1 MKKLLFTN
9 AFLALAVFA
18 LTGCPGN
25 TTNTTNT
32 VNTRTNTTVSNAN
45 MTNSNTAVVVNSN
58 TNMTDSNMNMSNST
72 SGTNSPS
79 GFMME
84 AAKGGM
90 AEVELSRTAMSKIQN
105 AEVKQFAQQMV
116 ADHTRAN
123 NELKQLAAK
132 KNVTLPT
139 ELDAA
144 HKTMAD
150 RMSKLS
156 GAEFDREY
164 VNAMVEDHEK
174 DVNLFRMQSES
185 GTDADAKAFAAKT
198 LPTLQ
203 MHLKMIQGIQSK
215 MK

>member
-1 MKKLLFTN
+1 
-9 AFLALAVFA
+9 
-18 LTGCPGN
+18 
-25 TTNTTNT
+25 
-32 VNTRTNTTVSNAN
+32 
-45 MTNSNTAVVVNSN
+45 
-58 TNMTDSNMNMSNST
+58 
-72 SGTNSPS
+72 
-79 GFMME
+79 
-84 AAKGGM
+84 
-90 AEVELSRTAMSKIQN
+90 
-105 AEVKQFAQQMV
+105 
-116 ADHTRAN
+116 
-123 NELKQLAAK
+123 
-132 KNVTLPT
+132 
-139 ELDAA
+139 
-144 HKTMAD
+144 MAD